1 MLMPDA
7 ALTMASAPT
16 VAVLDACVLYPPSL
30 RDLLMWLATV
40 LIYEPRLSEEIHAE
54 WTRNVLSDNSAVTPA
69 QLDRTRQLMNQ
80 ATPNCLVSGYER
92 RISSLSLPDEGD
104 RHVLAA
110 AIEAGASV
118 IVTYNL
124 SDFPNSVL
132 RGYGIQALHPDMF
145 LSALFDH
152 DAELF
157 LRGVQAHRASLKN
170 PPKTAQDYLATL
182 RITGLQRLA
191 LRLEA
196 FLWMI

>member
-1 MLMPDA
+1 MPNSA
-7 ALTMASAPT
+7 SEVASAPT

-30 RDLLMWLATV
+30 RDLLMRLATV
-40 LIYEPRLSEEIHAE
+40 LIYEPRLTEEIHAE

-69 QLDRTRQLMNQ
+69 QLDRTRRLINQ
-80 ATPNCLVSGYER
+80 VALNCLVSGYEG
-92 RISSLSLPDEGD
+92 RILSLSLPDEGD

-132 RGYGIQALHPDMF
+132 SGYGIQALHPDVF
-145 LSALFDH
+145 LSALFDQE
-152 DAELF
+152 AELF

-170 PPKTAQDYLATL
+170 PPKTAQEYLATL
-182 RITGLQRLA
+182 RVTGLKRLA

-196 FLWMI
+196 VLLLI

>member
-1 MLMPDA
+1 MPNSASTA
-7 ALTMASAPT
+7 ASVPKT

-40 LIYEPRLSEEIHAE
+40 LVYEPRLTEEIHEE
-54 WTRNVLSDNSAVTPA
+54 WIRNVLSDNAAVTPA
-69 QLDRTRQLMNQ
+69 QLDRTRRLMNQ
-80 ATPNCLVSGYER
+80 AAPDCLVSGYQGHVPF
-92 RISSLSLPDEGD
+92 LSLPDEGD

-124 SDFPNSVL
+124 SDFPNAIL
-132 RGYGIQALHPDMF
+132 REHGVQALHPDVF
-145 LSALFDH
+145 LSALFDD

-157 LRGVQAHRASLKN
+157 LRGVQVHRASLKH
-170 PPKTAQDYLATL
+170 PPKTAEDYLATL
-182 RITGLQRLA
+182 RATGLKRLV

-196 FLWMI
+196 FLLMI